1 MKVPLKSVAFGIQ
14 GTNTASL
21 VKEIFRR
28 CGKVSL
34 LITKKLYNVE
44 HDQPLNMWLLHV
56 IEVIGDALVILTWHF
71 PYKTNFIF
79 AFHSILLLILLINQI
94 HVEEFTINFVNIL
107 KQNSI
112 KYIKLKWRDN
122 AFVLIFLLSSLLQI
136 LETEVWNWKLLYNSQ
151 YKLTG
156 TFAPSIYISFFI
168 IYRSW
173 SPWSMYV
180 SIKVSVSRQSCT
192 TFCRKWTVA
201 SSWFRISDGSSPWL
215 TWITKIQYLR
225 MKLGDHYPMIIEFYP
240 IYTMLPC
247 SNVINVY
254 LFR

>member
-156 TFAPSIYISFFI
+156 TFAPSIYISFLYYLQVMESMKYVCVHQSQCESTELYDLLQEMDRRFFLI
-168 IYRSW
+168 QDFRWEFSMIDVNHKDTISQDEARWSLPHDYRILSNLF
-173 SPWSMYV
+173 YV
-180 SIKVSVSRQSCT
+180 
-192 TFCRKWTVA
+192 A
-201 SSWFRISDGSSPWL
+201 L
-215 TWITKIQYLR
+215 
-225 MKLGDHYPMIIEFYP
+225 
-240 IYTMLPC
+240 
-247 SNVINVY
+247 
-254 LFR
+254 